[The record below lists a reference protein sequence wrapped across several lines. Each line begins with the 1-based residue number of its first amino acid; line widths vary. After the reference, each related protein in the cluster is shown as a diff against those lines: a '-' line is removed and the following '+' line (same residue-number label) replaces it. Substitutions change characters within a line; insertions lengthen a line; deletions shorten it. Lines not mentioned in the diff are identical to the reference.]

1 MTPSTTTED
10 AIDPPHDEV
19 ETTALG
25 RAELARD
32 LAILIL
38 RQWRR
43 ISTTAQAPPTNP
55 APTTPPPASRP

>member
-1 MTPSTTTED
+1 MTPSTTKKT
-10 AIDPPHDEV
+10 AIDPPHDDV

-25 RAELARD
+25 GAELARD

-43 ISTTAQAPPTNP
+43 ISTTAQAPPTDP
-55 APTTPPPASRP
+55 APTTAPPASRP